1 MYICVNGSV
10 MLWPQCL
17 HDWIWYFS
25 RGCRQ
30 CWRSLGMR
38 DHRAFWP
45 RGCMFSSLVWVQ
57 RSGPS
62 HPWLFLKVHCVT
74 NHSRQ
79 PPTHKLE
86 NDNPRDSCPSL
97 ECAVKMEGFYFHCTL
112 EGAVIASALSVGD
125 WVAEDMS
132 GSCQSASQ
140 SLYLCEPRPEGIM
153 LPSAG
158 NLSDTTDT
166 VTACKWR
173 SRNDSSKLTFIQDDG

>member
-74 NHSRQ
+74 NRSRQ

-112 EGAVIASALSVGD
+112 RGSRDCFRPKCGRLSSRGHVRF
-125 WVAEDMS
+125 MS
-132 GSCQSASQ
+132 ISQ
-140 SLYLCEPRPEGIM
+140 SESVPLWTKTRRHYAAIC
-153 LPSAG
+153 
-158 NLSDTTDT
+158 
-166 VTACKWR
+166 W
-173 SRNDSSKLTFIQDDG
+173 